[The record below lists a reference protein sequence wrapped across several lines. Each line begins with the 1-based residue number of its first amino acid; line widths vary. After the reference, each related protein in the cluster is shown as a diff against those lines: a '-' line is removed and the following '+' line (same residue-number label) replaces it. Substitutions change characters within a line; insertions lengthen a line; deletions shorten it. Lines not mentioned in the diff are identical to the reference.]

1 MKIRIFVIFCLIS
14 AIFSTNLA
22 NLATAGTLNLTI
34 LNEDS
39 RVEVI
44 KYLARYG
51 YTEEANPEN
60 YPYCTEII
68 PDEPTVGKFHG
79 DVEVVGNGVG
89 ICMSVKDIYIDPKT
103 GQTKETEWSES
114 SFPMLIPKRIS
125 ARIK

>member
-1 MKIRIFVIFCLIS
+1 MKIRILVIFCIIS
-14 AIFSTNLA
+14 AIFSTNLISS
-22 NLATAGTLNLTI
+22 ATAGTLNLTI
-34 LNEDS
+34 LNENPE
-39 RVEVI
+39 VEVI

-68 PDEPTVGKFHG
+68 PDEPTVGEFHG
-79 DVEVVGNGVG
+79 KVEVVGNGVG
-89 ICMSVKDIYIDPKT
+89 IFMSVKDIYIDDNS